1 MPEDKNKILLVEDDP
16 FLSSLLKNRLEKE
29 KFEVTPAH
37 DGPEALKILKSQTFD
52 LILLDIILPGKSGF
66 DVLEE
71 VQADPQMQDKRS
83 IPVIVI
89 SNLGQESD
97 MERGRELGV
106 IDYFVKAR
114 ISIDD
119 LVKKV
124 GNIISQKTV
133 KPS

>member
-1 MPEDKNKILLVEDDP
+1 MAKILLVEDDL

-29 KFEVTPAH
+29 KFEVLAAH
-37 DGPEALKILKSQTFD
+37 DGDEALKLLRDSKPD

-66 DVLEE
+66 EVLEE
-71 VQADPQMQDKRS
+71 MKADPQLRDKVK
-83 IPVIVI
+83 IPVVII

-97 MERGRELGV
+97 LERGRELGV
-106 IDYFVKAR
+106 VDYFVKAR

-124 GNIISQKTV
+124 DGYLPKKT
-133 KPS
+133 